1 MKKVL
6 FVIAALL
13 LFVGCEGVMNSPTKR
28 VEEFLNDYQTMD
40 NEVLK
45 QLDDTLNGEDLLTD
59 EHKSAY
65 KEVMK
70 KQYQN
75 LTYTIKDEVID
86 GDRAT
91 VTTEIEVYDYSK
103 AMNDADDYL
112 LKNQKEFADEEGNV
126 DNAKFMTYKIEQIK
140 NVKDKVKY
148 TIPFTLTKKDKEWK
162 LDDISEADRQ
172 KIHGIY
178 NDETKEQ

>member
-1 MKKVL
+1 MKKIL
-6 FVIAALL
+6 FALVALL
-13 LFVGCEGVMNSPTKR
+13 LFVGCDGVMNSPTKR

-40 NEVLK
+40 QEVLN
-45 QLDDTLNGEDLLTD
+45 QLDNTLDGEELLTD

-70 KQYQN
+70 RQYQN

-86 GDRAT
+86 GDKAT
-91 VTTEIEVYDYSK
+91 VTAEIEVYDYSK
-103 AMNDADDYL
+103 AMNEADDYL
-112 LKNQKEFADEEGNV
+112 LQNQKDFADEEGNV
-126 DNAKFMTYKIEQIK
+126 DNEKFMSYKIEQMK

-148 TIPFTLTKKDKEWK
+148 TIPFSLTKDDKEWK

-172 KIHGIY
+172 KIHGMY
-178 NDETKEQ
+178 NEE